1 MTMKKRVGEYFLDV
15 SKLVF
20 GGAVLNSV
28 LKMES
33 VPKNDILTISIAGVL
48 ALASLGFFLT
58 KENT

>member
-1 MTMKKRVGEYFLDV
+1 MKKRVGEYFLDV

-33 VPKNDILTISIAGVL
+33 VPKNDILIMSVAGVL

>member
-33 VPKNDILTISIAGVL
+33 VPKNDILIMSVAGVL